1 MYKTIILLASCLFLV
16 SPALADEGRYRGA
29 WADYNYTSLLLFDSL
44 SGRLMDIVVPQTHE
58 TPFQL
63 REQGV
68 PSHITEM
75 HYSMT
80 IKRPSVPMKPG
91 ETNIIQMKILGVE
104 FVRPKFVADYS
115 VSMRNGEFTGGSCF
129 IWNIDEWKA
138 VPEELNKQKQLLLF
152 SRGQEEATRYDGK
165 PIPAGNRILLDSAL
179 YNRLATRLATSSP
192 EPFHAP
198 KFINEANK
206 FYRKT
211 RLELARH
218 EDGRLKTSSSDYAFE
233 MLLNRDTGDLAVYL
247 RYRNHEEPKDLD
259 VSEIRAMIAPDQLAA
274 APWNYWVDTTVP
286 RDRKIV
292 GAKTD
297 DKSESA
303 GDGSGGGEDSRF
315 TIRVNQVFGTV
326 RPIWELAIWPE
337 LGRRIREGGNAYLLY
352 FNDEDV
358 QDLKKPEI
366 SQSYLVVTAD
376 LYAAMDA
383 MRQTAEK
390 ERKLTDEREALK
402 GMMSE

>member
-1 MYKTIILLASCLFLV
+1 MYKKFFLLASCIMLG

-29 WADYNYTSLLLFDSL
+29 WANYNYTSLLLFDSL
-44 SGRLMDIVVPQTHE
+44 SGRLMDIVVPQTHQV
-58 TPFQL
+58 PFQL

-80 IKRPSVPMKPG
+80 IKRPSSPMKPG
-91 ETNIIQMKILGVE
+91 ETNVIQMKILGIE
-104 FVRPKFVADYS
+104 FVRPRFVADYS
-115 VSMRNGEFTGGSCF
+115 VSMRKGEFTGGSCF
-129 IWNIDEWKA
+129 IWNIDEWKN
-138 VPEELNKQKQLLLF
+138 VPEELNKQKQLLLY
-152 SRGQEEATRYDGK
+152 SRGQEAATRFDGK

-179 YNRLATRLATSSP
+179 YNRLATRMATSNP

-218 EDGRLKTSSSDYAFE
+218 EDGRLKTSSPDYAFE

-259 VSEIRAMIAPDQLAA
+259 VSEIRTMIAPDHLAC
-274 APWNYWVDTTVP
+274 APWNYWVDATVP

-292 GAKTD
+292 GAKAD

-303 GDGSGGGEDSRF
+303 GDGEDTRF
-315 TIRVNQVFGTV
+315 TIRVTQGFGTV
-326 RPIWELAIWPE
+326 RPIWELDVWPE
-337 LGRRIREGGNAYLLY
+337 LGRRIRDMG
-352 FNDEDV
+352 
-358 QDLKKPEI
+358 
-366 SQSYLVVTAD
+366 LVPGTRIKVIGRAP
-376 LYAAMDA
+376 
-383 MRQTAEK
+383 
-390 ERKLTDEREALK
+390 LTDPVEVRMKGFTLSLRNSEADSISVEVL
-402 GMMSE
+402 